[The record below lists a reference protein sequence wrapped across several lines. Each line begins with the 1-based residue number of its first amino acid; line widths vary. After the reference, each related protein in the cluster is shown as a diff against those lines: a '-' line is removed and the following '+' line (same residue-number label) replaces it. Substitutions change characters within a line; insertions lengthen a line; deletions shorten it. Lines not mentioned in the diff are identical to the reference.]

1 MINRH
6 EKLFIFVYN
15 GFVMD
20 IQAKRIELAKWIL
33 DVGEDLLNKVNAIKE
48 NSSSE
53 IIVYSVSGEPLT
65 KEVYVKKIKE
75 AEARIESGQF
85 TSHDDLLKEM
95 QDW

>member
-1 MINRH
+1 
-6 EKLFIFVYN
+6 
-15 GFVMD
+15 MD